1 MESGET
7 EENNK
12 KSRSKEPVSGF
23 EARSSRKRRSRPIS
37 KQFKEEKKLV

>member
-1 MESGET
+1 MESVET

-23 EARSSRKRRSRPIS
+23 EARTFRIRISRPIS
-37 KQFKEEKKLV
+37 KQIKEKNSV